1 MARKV
6 VRRRIRG
13 ARTTRGTGKQTAF
26 RTDQPGG
33 RSSVNGLPVPGGK
46 NVPAGAEFL
55 EAVWETAPVAFCL
68 TDARGRCIRT
78 NAEWQRLSGLTN
90 AESLGDGWLRSI
102 HTEDL
107 AGVAT
112 KWRRA
117 KREGK
122 VYVDDFRIQRP
133 DRTIRWVRARASA
146 IRNPAGKLIGYFG
159 IDEDVTE
166 RRYDDEFRR
175 MVLGVAS
182 ELAAASTLSDAL
194 PRLLEILAGGLG
206 AALGE
211 FWERDLLTDT
221 LRVAHVWFAPSSRK
235 LAEFV
240 RHSERLEIPLFDGM
254 PGRVMSTGKPEWISD
269 LGRNPKFS
277 RRDAAVRAGLK
288 SALAM
293 PVSFHDRVIGV
304 MAFLGHRTDPPDTE
318 WMRLLHT
325 LAGQISQFMECQHT
339 SEALV
344 RSEASLRRAQSL
356 ARLGS
361 YQTDLT
367 LRGSTRWSGEVFSI
381 LGLDPR
387 DSSLSHGEFLS
398 RIVHP
403 ADRLRVADAMASATR
418 GRQTFDLQFRIVRPD
433 GTVRHVENV
442 GEPVLDGKRRLK
454 GWVGTLWDVTERKE
468 LERGILEVS
477 ERERRSLGQDLHDGL
492 GQRLTALELFSESL
506 AADLRTA
513 APHLAESARRMSR
526 ELRNTLVQTRLLSHG
541 LSPVPLEA
549 DGLMRA
555 LRELAAGV
563 RSMARVRCEFEAP
576 KPVALGDSA
585 VATHLYRIAQ
595 EAVNNALKHSGAARI
610 RIRLVRGSRGL
621 ELEVGDDGRGLKD
634 AKHPEDGVGIRVMRF
649 RAELIGAS
657 LELRSKS
664 GRGTQVRCILRRS
677 P

>member
-6 VRRRIRG
+6 VSRRNG
-13 ARTTRGTGKQTAF
+13 GTRTGRGTGG
-26 RTDQPGG
+26 RTTLPSGSSGLRLGNASFDPGG
-33 RSSVNGLPVPGGK
+33 GDGSPGD
-46 NVPAGAEFL
+46 EL
-55 EAVWETAPVAFCL
+55 LQAVWETAPVAFCL
-68 TDARGRCIRT
+68 TDARGQCVRT
-78 NAEWQRLSGLTN
+78 NAEWQRLSGLTD
-90 AESLGDGWLRSI
+90 AESRGDGWVRCI
-102 HTEDL
+102 HPEDI
-107 AGVAT
+107 AGVLSQ
-112 KWRRA
+112 WGRA
-117 KREGK
+117 KRAGR
-122 VYVDDFRIQRP
+122 VFVADFRILRP
-133 DRTIRWVRARASA
+133 DGSVRWVRARASA
-146 IRNPAGKLIGYFG
+146 IRNPSGKLIGYFG

-182 ELAAASTLSDAL
+182 ELATASTLSEAL

-211 FWERDLLTDT
+211 FWERDSLTDT
-221 LRVAHVWFAPSSRK
+221 LRVAHVWFSPSSRK
-235 LAEFV
+235 LAGFV
-240 RHSERLEIPLFDGM
+240 RHSEQLAIPLFDGM

-269 LGRNPKFS
+269 LGRNPNFF
-277 RRDAAVRAGLK
+277 RRRAAVRAGLK

-293 PVSFHDRVIGV
+293 PVSFHGRVIGV
-304 MAFLGHRTDPPDTE
+304 MAFLGHRSDPPDAE

-356 ARLGS
+356 AHLGS

-367 LRGSTRWSGEVFSI
+367 LRGSTRWSGEVFYI
-381 LGLDPR
+381 LGLNPR
-387 DSSLSHGEFLS
+387 ESHLSQEEFLS

-403 ADRLRVADAMASATR
+403 ADRLRVADAVTSAAR
-418 GRQTFDLQFRIVRPD
+418 RRQAFDLQFRIVRPD
-433 GTVRHVENV
+433 GTVRHVQNA
-442 GEPVLDGKRRLK
+442 GEPVLDGKRRLQ

-468 LERGILEVS
+468 LERGILEAS
-477 ERERRSLGQDLHDGL
+477 EREQRRLGQDLHDGL

-513 APHLAESARRMSR
+513 APHLSESARQMSR
-526 ELRNTLVQTRLLSHG
+526 ELRKTLVQTRLLSHG

-555 LRELAAGV
+555 LRELAAGI

-576 KPVALGDSA
+576 RSVALGDST
-585 VATHLYRIAQ
+585 VTTHLYRIAQ
-595 EAVNNALKHSGAARI
+595 EAVNNALKHSGATRI
-610 RIRLVRGSRGL
+610 RIRLNRGRRGL
-621 ELEVGDDGRGLKD
+621 ELEVGDDGRGLADSKR
-634 AKHPEDGVGIRVMRF
+634 PEDGIGIRVMQF

-657 LELRSKS
+657 LELSSKP
-664 GRGTQVRCILRRS
+664 GRGTVVRCILRKL